1 NRMPAW
7 KMSSLNSRRGTETYD
22 QIYPGSGDAF
32 CDQFYESAQRL
43 KKNCLRTACGG
54 HRPVHPAERRVDA
67 FHNNTGGRGGASW
80 RDHTPDVT
88 GGCPGSDT
96 ACGEFD
102 HQRDVHGPE
111 HTALSDISNFS
122 CSPLCGKV
130 HQAVAD

>member
-43 KKNCLRTACGG
+43 KKHCLRTACGG

-67 FHNNTGGRGGASW
+67 FHNHTGG
-80 RDHTPDVT
+80 
-88 GGCPGSDT
+88 
-96 ACGEFD
+96 GEESLA
-102 HQRDVHGPE
+102 GIILLMSL
-111 HTALSDISNFS
+111 A
-122 CSPLCGKV
+122 
-130 HQAVAD
+130 AVLGLTLLAVNWS